1 MSFASS
7 LGRGKDMDGQHD
19 TRGCREAGGS
29 RRPSASAPG
38 GRQWLSHHGVTARV
52 SVRTGQDTLL
62 LCAVWLTSGP
72 GSILYFQSFSITQIL
87 KFKLVSFPM
96 SKILQIL

>member
-7 LGRGKDMDGQHD
+7 LGRGKDKDRQHD
-19 TRGCREAGGS
+19 TRGCREAGSS

-52 SVRTGQDTLL
+52 SVRTGRDTLL
-62 LCAVWLTSGP
+62 LCTR
-72 GSILYFQSFSITQIL
+72 LYFVFS
-87 KFKLVSFPM
+87 KFFNHPNFEIRIGVLPDVQNSPNFVGLPFET
-96 SKILQIL
+96 